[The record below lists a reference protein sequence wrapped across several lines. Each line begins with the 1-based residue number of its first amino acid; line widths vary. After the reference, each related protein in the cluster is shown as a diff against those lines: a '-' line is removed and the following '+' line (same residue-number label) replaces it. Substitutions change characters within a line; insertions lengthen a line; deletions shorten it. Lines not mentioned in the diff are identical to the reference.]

1 MGISGIPDAH
11 SPEEIRRQGGSTER
25 VSERLLLVLAA
36 YVAGAIPTSLWVGR
50 LFYRIDLRKEGSG
63 NLGATNAFRI
73 LGWKAALP
81 VVAVDTLKGWAPAAL
96 FPLFGGGG
104 TVEWGVLYGAVSIVG
119 HVFSFWVGFRGGK
132 GVATSAGVLLA
143 LAPVGT
149 VVALGVW
156 VVIVWATGFVSLG
169 SIAAALT
176 LPAVLLVI
184 PHDRG
189 RLLLPFTA
197 LLAAFVLWTHR
208 TNITKLLRGEEHRF
222 GRKGT
227 G

>member
-1 MGISGIPDAH
+1 M
-11 SPEEIRRQGGSTER
+11 
-25 VSERLLLVLAA
+25 SERLLLVLAA
-36 YVAGAIPTSLWVGR
+36 YVVGAIPTSLWVGR
-50 LFYRIDLRKEGSG
+50 LFYRVDLRREGSG

-96 FPLFGGGG
+96 FPLIGGGG
-104 TVEWGVLYGAVSIVG
+104 VAGWAIAYGAASIIG
-119 HVFSFWVGFRGGK
+119 HVFSVWVGFRGGK
-132 GVATSAGVLLA
+132 GVATSAGVFLA

-149 VVALGVW
+149 GVALGVW
-156 VVIVWATGFVSLG
+156 IVAVWATGFVSLG

-176 LPAVLLVI
+176 LPTVLLVI
-184 PHDRG
+184 PHGRG
-189 RLLLPFTA
+189 PLLLPVTA

-208 TNITKLLRGEEHRF
+208 TNIGKLLRGEEHRF
-222 GRKGT
+222 GRRGT